1 MPTDLMA
8 GLIAF
13 AFVMSITP
21 GPNNIMLLASG
32 VTFGFRRTVPHM
44 LGISVG
50 VMIMLLL
57 VGLGIAQ
64 VFALE
69 PRLYVVLKWVSVA
82 YMLWLA
88 WKIATSGPIDGESAG
103 GNSRPMTFLQG
114 AAFQWVNPKAWVMAL
129 TAVSAYTVPAQYTLT
144 LFLMAA
150 VFGAV
155 NLPSVS
161 VWTLFGVVLK
171 RVLTDPFKVR
181 VFNVVMA
188 LGLVASLY
196 PVLVVQ
202 GH

>member
-21 GPNNIMLLASG
+21 GPNNILLLASG